1 MQTDTDGTVH
11 TGISEDT
18 TVHGTTEA
26 FTILGITEGITTH
39 GITEVRTMEDGMTHG
54 TTEDGMTHGIT
65 EDMAIVDGTT
75 RSMVTC
81 TLITA
86 AGMELGTHIIITTII
101 IT

>member
-39 GITEVRTMEDGMTHG
+39 GITEVHTMADGMTHG
-54 TTEDGMTHGIT
+54 TT